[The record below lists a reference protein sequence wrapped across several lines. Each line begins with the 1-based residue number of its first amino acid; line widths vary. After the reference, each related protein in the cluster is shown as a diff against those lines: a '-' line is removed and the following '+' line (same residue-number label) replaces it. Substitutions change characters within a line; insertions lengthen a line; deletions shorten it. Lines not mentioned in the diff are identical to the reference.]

1 MKVKDIDDLIKIVE
15 VISQINIPNYIISIN
30 SDEIIKT
37 LEEVKL
43 ILPVVS
49 FELPS
54 DEIFD
59 MPEVDLKNPLEEFYY
74 YERPPYLKSDQKDFK
89 ERLQKALNYL
99 KGN

>member
-43 ILPVVS
+43 ILPDVGS
-49 FELPS
+49 SLPFESSESKLCKTCNGNGVMW
-54 DEIFD
+54 F
-59 MPEVDLKNPLEEFYY
+59 N
-74 YERPPYLKSDQKDFK
+74 K
-89 ERLQKALNYL
+89 E
-99 KGN
+99 

>member
-1 MKVKDIDDLIKIVE
+1 MTK
-15 VISQINIPNYIISIN
+15 
-30 SDEIIKT
+30 DEIKHINWMYNRLTSVHKENPNVDYMMRFKEIIDKQLT
-37 LEEVKL
+37 LCG
-43 ILPVVS
+43 VS